1 MTNRLVIH
9 LPSSSITFD
18 LDNVEKLNKL
28 SSFCKKELGAYHT
41 TEDIDEL
48 TVDEIDKEMSD
59 KFHSLIFELDLL

>member
-18 LDNVEKLNKL
+18 SDNVEKLNKL
-28 SSFCKKELGAYHT
+28 SSFCKKELGAYHA